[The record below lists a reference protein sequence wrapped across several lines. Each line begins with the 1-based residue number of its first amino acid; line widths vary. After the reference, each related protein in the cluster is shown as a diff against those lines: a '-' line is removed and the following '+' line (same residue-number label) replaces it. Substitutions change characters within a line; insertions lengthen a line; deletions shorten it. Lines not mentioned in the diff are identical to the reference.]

1 MKYKIEDERNLIR
14 IDKYLI
20 DKLDAS
26 RSNAQDMIKQK
37 LVLVNNKEVKKN
49 YVLKM
54 NDEVEVLGNLKKETN
69 VLPEKMDLDIIY
81 EDDDV
86 IVINK
91 PSGMVV
97 HPANGHYSGTLV
109 NGLLAHTNSLSG
121 VNGSVRPGIVH
132 RIDKDTSGLL
142 VVAKNDKAHDSLA
155 NQLKDKTLSR
165 IYIALVYGVINH
177 DTGEIDAPISRDD
190 NDRKKMA
197 IKEDGKDA
205 ITYFKVLERYKN
217 ASLIECKLETGR
229 THQIRV
235 HMKYINH
242 PIVNDPVYS
251 GRKLIDKDFGQMLH
265 AKEISFIHPRTN
277 KKMTFSCDVPERF
290 KEIVDIFKNE

>member
-26 RSNAQDMIKQK
+26 RSNVQDMIKQK

-290 KEIVDIFKNE
+290 KEIADIFKNE